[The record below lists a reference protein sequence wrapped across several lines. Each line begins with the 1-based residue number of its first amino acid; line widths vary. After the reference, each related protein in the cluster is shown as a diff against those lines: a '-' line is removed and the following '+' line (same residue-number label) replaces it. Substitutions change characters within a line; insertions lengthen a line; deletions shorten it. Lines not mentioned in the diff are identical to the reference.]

1 MADFTFRARTAV
13 VGGALAFQMRR
24 AAAARSNECG
34 LQILTI
40 PQLAARLPGGFTT
53 SISSEHLD
61 LAVQRALAEGG
72 FLELETVRY
81 LRGMT
86 RAVSRTLRKVW
97 DADIDLQSKGRT
109 IKCPSRRLGTDR
121 GAYPTISAVHD
132 IATTRP
138 VGRGSRTNS
147 SRDARGR
154 SGDKRLHLFQSFWR
168 SFYAI

>member
-1 MADFTFRARTAV
+1 MDWIEIGVANSRDSSKRIAYWWNLTELGDAVADFTFRARTAI

-24 AAAARSNECG
+24 APAARSNECG

-72 FLELETVRY
+72 FLELETDRY
-81 LRGMT
+81 LPGMT

-97 DADIDLQSKGRT
+97 DADIGLQSKGAHN
-109 IKCPSRRLGTDR
+109 KLSV
-121 GAYPTISAVHD
+121 SATWH
-132 IATTRP
+132 
-138 VGRGSRTNS
+138 
-147 SRDARGR
+147 
-154 SGDKRLHLFQSFWR
+154 
-168 SFYAI
+168 